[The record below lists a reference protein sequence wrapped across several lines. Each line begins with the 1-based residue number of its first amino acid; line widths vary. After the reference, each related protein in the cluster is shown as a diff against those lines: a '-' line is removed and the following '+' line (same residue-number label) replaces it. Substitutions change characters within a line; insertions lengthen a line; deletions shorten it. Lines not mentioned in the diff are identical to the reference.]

1 MAAGCSK
8 RRSVRPQGDSD
19 PEAYSVPYVEGFE
32 RLRTKLGVFFSSLL
46 IVHFDLEAEILDHPP
61 DFRGRLA
68 WCREVAVHEDG
79 VGWIEGEGL
88 ETAQIVFP
96 PTGDADFNAWVKK
109 AEEAE
114 HFQAALRGELVAML

>member
-1 MAAGCSK
+1 MST
-8 RRSVRPQGDSD
+8 RH
-19 PEAYSVPYVEGFE
+19 
-32 RLRTKLGVFFSSLL
+32 RLLV
-46 IVHFDLEAEILDHPP
+46 VHFNLESKIFDHAPDLG
-61 DFRGRLA
+61 GRLA

-96 PTGDADFNAWVKK
+96 PAGDADLGARVKK